1 MLHVNMKILFI
12 LFFASAFIF
21 SSVFAQNSEQETHI
35 PYFGYTEYFQDED
48 LIIAFTGA
56 GIAATALFL
65 FLFRESIF
73 SRNKETKSYHS
84 DVNRDYDKYHSKWND
99 EGEYFQEERSK
110 KSDEKYREQFL
121 NSKLP
126 DYYKILGVSK
136 NATQNEI
143 KSKFRG
149 LAKEWH
155 PDKAKNETDDKMK
168 EFNQAYEV
176 LSDEDKRKSYDKY
189 FKRL

>member
-1 MLHVNMKILFI
+1 MKILFV
-12 LFFASAFIF
+12 LLLASAFIF
-21 SSVFAQNSEQETHI
+21 SSVFAQNSEQEIHT

-56 GIAATALFL
+56 AITIAAIFL

-73 SRNKETKSYHS
+73 SRNKETKSYQS
-84 DVNRDYDKYHSKWND
+84 NVNRDYDKYHSKWSD
-99 EGEYFQEERSK
+99 ESEYFKEGRSK
-110 KSDEKYREQFL
+110 KSDEKYREEFL

-126 DYYKILGVSK
+126 DYYKILGVSM
-136 NATQNEI
+136 NATQDEI
-143 KSKFRG
+143 KLRFRR

-155 PDKAKNETDDKMK
+155 PDKTKNETDEKMK
-168 EFNQAYEV
+168 EFNKAYEV